1 MAAYVVV
8 STDSALADRA
18 LADRV
23 VGVGVGVVGVGVG
36 EVWRGLRIVG
46 GREPRTHDI
55 PARVPP
61 SGSRRGD

>member
-8 STDSALADRA
+8 STVSALADRA

-23 VGVGVGVVGVGVG
+23 VGVVGVVG

-46 GREPRTHDI
+46 VREPRTHDI

>member
-23 VGVGVGVVGVGVG
+23 VGVVGGGG

>member
-23 VGVGVGVVGVGVG
+23 IGVVG
-36 EVWRGLRIVG
+36 EAWRGLRIVG

-61 SGSRRGD
+61 SGSHRGD